1 MRRSEFSGHP
11 DIIILA
17 LSAVL
22 LFATSCERKVDKIK
36 DMEVLNLPSLTAMDF
51 ESVIT
56 DSGKVQLIM
65 SAPVMESYDNE
76 ESPYSEFRSGIKA
89 LFYDGNAEP
98 VATVTS
104 KYARFTNKKNL
115 WELRDSVVVLNGTN
129 DMLETEQLFWD
140 QEKDLIY
147 NDRFVKISNKD
158 QTITGTGFESD
169 LRLTRRQIKKVSGP
183 IYLPDE

>member
-1 MRRSEFSGHP
+1 MRRSELSGHP
-11 DIIILA
+11 NILILA
-17 LSAVL
+17 FLVIL
-22 LFATSCERKVDKIK
+22 LFIVSCERKVDKIK
-36 DMEVLNLPSLTAMDF
+36 DMEVLNLPSLTAKDF
-51 ESVIT
+51 QSVIT
-56 DSGKVQLIM
+56 DSGKVQLVM
-65 SAPVMESYDNE
+65 SAPVMESYDND

-89 LFYDGNAEP
+89 VFYDGKTEP

-140 QEKDLIY
+140 QGKDLIY
-147 NDRFVKISNKD
+147 NDRFVKISNED